1 MGSKEGR
8 LEHEPLILASTIR
21 LGQKLQ
27 KGVADS
33 ILDRPVRFQGVNLED
48 LN

>member
-1 MGSKEGR
+1 MVREGR
-8 LEHEPLILASTIR
+8 LEHEPLVLISTVR

-27 KGVADS
+27 KGIADS
-33 ILDRPVRFQGVNLED
+33 ILDRPVRVQGVNTEA